1 MTNLKLGIILTSLIL
16 GIQMTSPD
24 WGFFGHRKINR
35 LAVFTLDED
44 LFPFYRYHIEYLTEH
59 AVDPDKRRY
68 ATKHEAVRHY
78 IDVDH
83 WGDRPFETVPREYAH
98 AFLKHASFYSISE
111 NSDTTELTFS
121 LYQDSLFQFS
131 DEAKELKDIFYNKID
146 RERFEDEIVIDC
158 NAMGSFLSSGTD
170 CSKIL
175 IQDNFSGYGI
185 LPYFLPRYYS
195 KLVKAFREKN
205 AKRILQ
211 LSADLGHY
219 IGDAHVP
226 LHTTE
231 NYNGQLTNQIGIH
244 AFWESRLPE
253 LFAEEQYDFFVGKAE
268 YIPNMN
274 EYIWKVIEDSHDLLD
289 EVLLFEK
296 ELSETFPADQQFCF
310 ENRLEKTIKTQCE
323 EYCIA
328 YHNKLDGMVE
338 RRMQDAIQSIGSVWM
353 SAWIDAGQPD
363 VRRILEIDWSK
374 IDEEAQK
381 ELEALFRN
389 SKIKGRTHS
398 N

>member
-1 MTNLKLGIILTSLIL
+1 MNKLRLGVIFFVLIL
-16 GIQMTSPD
+16 GIQMTAPE

-44 LFPFYRYHIEYLTEH
+44 LFPFYRFHIEFLTEH

-83 WGDRPFETVPREYAH
+83 WGETPFETVPREYAH
-98 AFLKHASFYSISE
+98 AFLKHASFYSIDS
-111 NSDTTELTFS
+111 NLDTTELSFN
-121 LYQDSLFQFS
+121 LY
-131 DEAKELKDIFYNKID
+131 DELDFIKSEDAYKLKEIFYEKID
-146 RERFEDEIVIDC
+146 RERYEDEIVIDC
-158 NAMGSFLSSGTD
+158 NDMQTFLD
-170 CSKIL
+170 VPQACSKIL
-175 IQDNFSGYGI
+175 IEDNFSAYGI

-195 KLVKAFREKN
+195 KLVKAFKEKN
-205 AKRILQ
+205 AKRVLQ
-211 LSADLGHY
+211 LSADIGHY

-231 NYNGQLTNQIGIH
+231 NYNGQLTNQVGIH

-253 LFAEEQYDFFVGKAE
+253 LFADEQYDFFVGKAE
-268 YIPNMN
+268 YIPDMSA
-274 EYIWKVIEDSHDLLD
+274 YIWKVIEDSHDLLD
-289 EVLLFEK
+289 EVLDFEK
-296 ELSETFPADQQFCF
+296 ELSNTLPSDQQFCF

-323 EYCIA
+323 AYCIA
-328 YHNKLDGMVE
+328 YHDKLDGMVE
-338 RRMQDAIQSIGSVWM
+338 KRMQDAIQSIGSVWL

-363 VRRILEIDWSK
+363 VRKILEVDWNK

-389 SKIKGRTHS
+389 SDIKGRRHD

>member
-1 MTNLKLGIILTSLIL
+1 MTYLKIGLLFLVLTL
-16 GIQMTSPD
+16 GIQMTLPD
-24 WGFFGHRKINR
+24 WGFYGHRKINR

-44 LFPFYRYHIEYLTEH
+44 LFPFYKYHIEFLTEH

-83 WGDRPFETVPREYAH
+83 WGENPFETIPREYAH
-98 AFLKHASFYSISE
+98 AFLKHASFYSVSPHA
-111 NSDTTELTFS
+111 DTTLLEFTKYQEVDFLFSEEANQLREL
-121 LYQDSLFQFS
+121 
-131 DEAKELKDIFYNKID
+131 FYEKID
-146 RERFEDEIVIDC
+146 KERYEDEIIIDC
-158 NAMGSFLSSGTD
+158 DIMESYINMPSD
-170 CSKIL
+170 CSKVLVI
-175 IQDNFSGYGI
+175 DNFSGYGI

-195 KLVKAFREKN
+195 KLVTAFKEKN

-211 LSADLGHY
+211 LSADIGHY

-231 NYNGQLTNQIGIH
+231 NYNGQLTDQVGIH

-253 LFAEEQYDFFVGKAE
+253 LFADEEYDFFVGKAE
-268 YIPNMN
+268 YIPDMKK
-274 EYIWKVIEDSHDLLD
+274 YIWQVIEDSHDLLD
-289 EVLLFEK
+289 EVLDFEK
-296 ELSETFPADQQFCF
+296 ELSEIFPADQQFCF
-310 ENRLEKTIKTQCE
+310 ENRLEKTIRTQCE
-323 EYCIA
+323 DYCIA

-338 RRMQDAIQSIGSVWM
+338 KRMQESIQAIGSVWM

-363 VRRILEIDWSK
+363 VRRILEIDWTK
-374 IDEEAQK
+374 LDEESQK
-381 ELEALFRN
+381 ELELLFRN
-389 SKIKGRTHS
+389 SNIKGRVHD

>member
-1 MTNLKLGIILTSLIL
+1 MKWLKIAVIFLVLIL
-16 GIQMTSPD
+16 GIQMTSPE

-35 LAVFTLDED
+35 LAVFTLDEQ
-44 LFPFYRYHIEYLTEH
+44 LFPFYKYHIEFLTEH

-83 WGDRPFETVPREYAH
+83 WGDKPFENVPREYAH
-98 AFLKHASFYSISE
+98 AFLKHASFYSISLE
-111 NSDTTELTFS
+111 SDTTLLEFS
-121 LYQDSLFQFS
+121 KYAEQDFIDSEDAEHLRGVFY
-131 DEAKELKDIFYNKID
+131 DYIDKERY
-146 RERFEDEIVIDC
+146 EDEIIIDC
-158 NAMGSFLSSGTD
+158 ETMSPFIEPPSE
-170 CSKIL
+170 CEKML
-175 IQDNFSGYGI
+175 IVDNFSGFGI

-195 KLVKAFREKN
+195 KLVKAFKDKN

-211 LSADLGHY
+211 LSADIGHY

-231 NYNGQLTNQIGIH
+231 NYNGQLTNQVGIH
-244 AFWESRLPE
+244 GFWESRLPE
-253 LFAEEQYDFFVGKAE
+253 LFADEEYDFFVGKAE
-268 YIPNMN
+268 YIPDMN
-274 EYIWKVIEDSHDLLD
+274 KYIWEVIEDSHALLD
-289 EVLLFEK
+289 DVLAFEK
-296 ELSETFPADQQFCF
+296 ELSIIFPADQQFCF
-310 ENRLEKTIKTQCE
+310 ENRLEKTIRTQCE
-323 EYCIA
+323 DYCKA

-338 RRMQDAIQSIGSVWM
+338 RRMQDAIQSIGSVWL

-363 VRRILEIDWSK
+363 VRKILEVDWNK

-389 SKIKGRTHS
+389 SNIKGRVHD